1 MGKEAKQI
9 NPLIFIK
16 IILPFAFPLVG
27 FLLPPLFPIST
38 PSETDS
44 YVDLIQEEEEI
55 EDQHKM
61 DSLVLAPQTEF
72 VTENVVRIEEGEEEL
87 SLREEIERLNGRVS
101 NVEEREN
108 QIKLEFSEYCNM
120 KNYESLVEKL
130 QIMCLGLKTE
140 NLEEHNQRLEESIE
154 KLMEEKEKFEAMSD
168 EIKRLK
174 RNFERVSKRNEQ
186 NLLMVH
192 QKMQDYET
200 REAELLKR
208 NQELEMTIRDIK
220 EMIQIKEKC
229 TSKMKELTIEQGNV
243 TGLTIEQGNV
253 TSLTQNKEMSNQIER
268 IRAEWAADMEEMIYI
283 GWITTCLRHELSTT
297 NKFEETKHEPEL
309 KQNVLSIAFE
319 PTSLIPLS
327 DTKEGEEEIMEVPV
341 RSDEAQEG
349 NEVIQSEPL
358 VECANSITDPEEN
371 CMDAMVRKGS
381 SKNLEKPKLM
391 HKLKGWAKGKGKCR
405 RS

>member
-120 KNYESLVEKL
+120 KNYESL
-130 QIMCLGLKTE
+130 
-140 NLEEHNQRLEESIE
+140 
-154 KLMEEKEKFEAMSD
+154 
-168 EIKRLK
+168 
-174 RNFERVSKRNEQ
+174 
-186 NLLMVH
+186 
-192 QKMQDYET
+192 
-200 REAELLKR
+200 
-208 NQELEMTIRDIK
+208 
-220 EMIQIKEKC
+220 IKEKC
-229 TSKMKELTIEQGNV
+229 TSKMKE
-243 TGLTIEQGNV
+243 LTIEQGNV